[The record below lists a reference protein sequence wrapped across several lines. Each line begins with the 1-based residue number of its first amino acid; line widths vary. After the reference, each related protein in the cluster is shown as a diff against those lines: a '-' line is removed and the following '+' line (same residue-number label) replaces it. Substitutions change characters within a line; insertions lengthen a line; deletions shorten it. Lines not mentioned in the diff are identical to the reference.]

1 MEDDHVVRNETSER
15 ASAQPWDQWFQAFR
29 NLVET
34 LNRARAA
41 PDSERG
47 RYVSELT
54 AVATFISTFDRQL
67 GHRFFDFASRLGDL
81 DKGRDDDSL
90 FHPAKIWDR
99 HPDAS
104 RRWRGRARAVLAIE
118 ALIAT
123 GTKPGR
129 AASIVADRFPNLR
142 AFASSRASVSP
153 LAVVLGNWRKEFNGG
168 RIRDHE
174 AESLFDEGLKKI
186 KTLIAAGLSNEVLK
200 IADDV
205 DSAAELGGVLSPPR
219 PTKNSV

>member
-81 DKGRDDDSL
+81 DKGRDDDFLYSTQL
-90 FHPAKIWDR
+90 RFGIAIRMLRAVGEAERARCWR
-99 HPDAS
+99 S
-104 RRWRGRARAVLAIE
+104 RR
-118 ALIAT
+118 
-123 GTKPGR
+123 
-129 AASIVADRFPNLR
+129 
-142 AFASSRASVSP
+142 
-153 LAVVLGNWRKEFNGG
+153 
-168 RIRDHE
+168 
-174 AESLFDEGLKKI
+174 
-186 KTLIAAGLSNEVLK
+186 
-200 IADDV
+200 
-205 DSAAELGGVLSPPR
+205 
-219 PTKNSV
+219 